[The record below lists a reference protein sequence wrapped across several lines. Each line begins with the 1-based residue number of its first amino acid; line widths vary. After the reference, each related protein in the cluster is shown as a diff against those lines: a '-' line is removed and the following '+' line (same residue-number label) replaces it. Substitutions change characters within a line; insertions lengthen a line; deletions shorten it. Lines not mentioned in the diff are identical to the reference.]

1 MDSETIKKVL
11 DTLEETYPDAKC
23 ALEHVNTFELLVATM
38 LSAQTTD
45 QRVNMVSPE
54 LFSAYPDAE
63 SMAQA
68 DPEDVGRIIKSIG
81 IYRNKA
87 KNIVAMS
94 KVLMDEYDGKVPGIQ
109 EELVKLPGVGRKTAN
124 VVLADGFGVQRIA
137 VDTHVFR
144 VANRIGLADSDN
156 VLGTE
161 EQLMA
166 SIPEERWTRT
176 HHAVIFHGRRCCHA
190 RKPNCGECPISA
202 YCRYYSSSSK

>member
-1 MDSETIKKVL
+1 METETVKKVL

-23 ALEHVNTFELLVATM
+23 ALYHVNTFELLVATM

-45 QRVNMVSPE
+45 QRVNMVTPE
-54 LFSAYPDAE
+54 LFAAYPDAFAFA
-63 SMAQA
+63 SA

-94 KVLMDEYDGKVPGIQ
+94 KVLVDEYGGKVPG
-109 EELVKLPGVGRKTAN
+109 EYDKLVCLPGVGRKTAN

-144 VANRIGLADSDN
+144 VTNRIGLADSDN

-161 EQLMA
+161 EQLMEN
-166 SIPEERWTRT
+166 IPEERWTST

-190 RKPNCGECPISA
+190 RKPECEKCTIA
-202 YCRYYSSSSK
+202 EYCNYYENTK